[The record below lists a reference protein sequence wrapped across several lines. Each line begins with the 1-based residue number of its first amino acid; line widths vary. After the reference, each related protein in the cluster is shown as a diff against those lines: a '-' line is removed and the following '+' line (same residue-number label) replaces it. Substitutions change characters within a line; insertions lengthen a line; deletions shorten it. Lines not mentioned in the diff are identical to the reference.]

1 MTSGRLAAGV
11 LATGIAIFA
20 ALLAAG
26 YGFFVLT
33 NPGQAIDYAAYFG
46 RGLEARV
53 AVDFERHILSWI
65 TPLHLAIAGG
75 LMVVLSSIRRR
86 PLTGLLAAAALF
98 AAVFGAEWLKKNL
111 PRPELSRAPGPVPAY
126 FATDTYPSGHTTAGT
141 SIAMGFI
148 LAVGFRWRW
157 AVSVAAALASSSYA
171 TAVLFLGW
179 HRPSDA
185 FGGILWSAICFGA
198 AGLLLVLVQRPPPS
212 PNKPGWLASGVLF
225 LLCTACLAAG
235 WWLTGDPWPP
245 AVRDLPVAGM
255 LTLIVIPAF
264 ATCAWLAWALAGAEE
279 I

>member
-1 MTSGRLAAGV
+1 MTSGRSSAWVLAA
-11 LATGIAIFA
+11 GIAIFA

-33 NPGQAIDYAAYFG
+33 KPGQAIDYAGYFG

-53 AVDFERHILSWI
+53 AVDFDRHILSWI

-75 LMVVLSSIRRR
+75 LMVVLSSFRRR

-98 AAVFGAEWLKKNL
+98 AAVFGAEWFKKNL

-126 FATDTYPSGHTTAGT
+126 FSTDTYPSGHTTAGT
-141 SIAMGFI
+141 SIAMGFV
-148 LAVGFRWRW
+148 LAAGFRWRW

-198 AGLLLVLVQRPPPS
+198 AGVLLVMIQRPPPRTQ
-212 PNKPGWLASGVLF
+212 KAGWLACVLIF
-225 LLCTACLAAG
+225 LLGAACLAAG
-235 WWLTGDPWPP
+235 WWLTGNPWTL
-245 AVRDLPVAGM
+245 AVRELPLAGM
-255 LTLIVIPAF
+255 LGLIVIPAF
-264 ATCAWLAWALAGAEE
+264 ATCTWLAWALGGAEE